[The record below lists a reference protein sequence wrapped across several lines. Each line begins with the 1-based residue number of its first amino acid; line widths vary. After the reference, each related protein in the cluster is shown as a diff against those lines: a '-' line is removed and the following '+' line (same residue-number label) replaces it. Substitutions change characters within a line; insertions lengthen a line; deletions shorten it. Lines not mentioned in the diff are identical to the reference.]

1 MPGVLAVGARMM
13 LPAPLA
19 AAIARAGQGHLL
31 AHWDRL
37 DEPMQRSFLRELEAV
52 DWTLVESLRA
62 PTATAPARP
71 LIDPTRATTPRC
83 SRLGDPINAIPP
95 GEAARRGGSALA
107 AGTVGAILVAG
118 GQGSRL
124 GCQGPKGLFPVGP
137 VSRASLFEIL
147 LGKLVAVRRR
157 FGRDVPLAIMTSS
170 ATDAGTRDFLAAHGH
185 CGLDPDGVIVF
196 RQRDLP
202 AVDAASGRLLLESP
216 GHLALAP
223 DGHGGMLVALA
234 ESGGLDWFRRR
245 GAEHIVSFQV
255 DNPLARPLDPE
266 FLGYHLLADAD
277 FTTQVV
283 LKREP
288 SERVGVV
295 VEESGRHGVIEY
307 SDLPADLAAARL
319 PDGRLRF
326 HAGSIAVHAFTRAFL
341 ENAAARG
348 DALPLHR
355 ALKVVPC
362 LDAGGT
368 TVIPPHPNAIKFER
382 FIFDLMPLAKR
393 VCVVEIAAADG
404 FAPLK
409 NPPGS
414 TADAPEHV
422 RSALVAQAR
431 RLLARAGVTVA
442 DGIAVELAADRI
454 LDAADILEV
463 LPGGGAI
470 DRPTVIGA
478 GVPAPPP
485 PHASRSS

>member
-1 MPGVLAVGARMM
+1 MT

-19 AAIARAGQGHLL
+19 AAIARSGQEHLL
-31 AHWDRL
+31 AFWGRL
-37 DEPMQRSFLRELEAV
+37 DEPARRSFQRELEAV
-52 DWTLVESLRA
+52 DWALVESLRA
-62 PTATAPARP
+62 PATGGPAIP
-71 LIDPTRATTPRC
+71 SVDAARAATPRC
-83 SRLGDPINAIPP
+83 LRLGDSSNAIPP
-95 GEAARRGGSALA
+95 AEAARRGGEALA
-107 AGTVGAILVAG
+107 AGAVGAILAAG

-124 GCQGPKGLFPVGP
+124 GCQGPKGIFPVGP
-137 VSRASLFEIL
+137 VSRATLFDML

-170 ATDAGTRDFLAAHGH
+170 ATDAGTREFLTAHGH
-185 CGLDPDGVIVF
+185 CGLDPDRVIVF
-196 RQRDLP
+196 QQRDLP
-202 AVDAASGRLLLESP
+202 AVDAATGRLLLDAP

-223 DGHGGMLVALA
+223 DGHGGMLMALA
-234 ESGGLDWFRRR
+234 DSGGLDWFRRQ
-245 GAEHIVSFQV
+245 GAEHVVSFQV

-266 FLGYHLLADAD
+266 FLGYHLVSAAD

-288 SERVGVV
+288 GERVGVV

-307 SDLPADLAAARL
+307 SDLPAELAAARL

-326 HAGSIAVHAFTRAFL
+326 HAGSIAVHAFTRPFL
-341 ENAAARG
+341 EAAAARG
-348 DALPLHR
+348 DSLPLHR

-362 LDAGGT
+362 LDADGKKVT
-368 TVIPPHPNAIKFER
+368 PPKPNAIKFER

-393 VCVVEIAAADG
+393 VCVVEIEAAEG

-422 RSALVAQAR
+422 HAALVAQAR

-442 DGIAVELAADRI
+442 DGVAVELAADRI
-454 LDAADILEV
+454 LDEADILER
-463 LPGGGAI
+463 LPAGTTI

-478 GVPAPPP
+478 TSPSPSPRP
-485 PHASRSS
+485 S